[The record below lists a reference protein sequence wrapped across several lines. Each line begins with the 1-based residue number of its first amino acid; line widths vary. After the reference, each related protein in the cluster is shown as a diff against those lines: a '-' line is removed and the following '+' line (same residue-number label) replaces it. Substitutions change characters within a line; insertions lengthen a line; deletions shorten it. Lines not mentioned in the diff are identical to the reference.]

1 LISLLSRLS
10 EPSDGFCVI
19 ANNTLTG
26 TVHCPEVALRRSVS
40 LLGRLAVPVQ
50 CPGVILNNAPAELI
64 HAPDAR
70 LSSCITLIGRPA
82 KPTER
87 LCEVEGN
94 AWTIIKHDSEH
105 KLRPRIALLG
115 QWPRQPHRGR
125 VIASLMCNDSIL
137 EWPCNGCRANHSKW
151 SHEHAEERPSL

>member
-1 LISLLSRLS
+1 MHARDCVPTAADGISPRPPFAW
-10 EPSDGFCVI
+10 PSPKNVWFFTA
-19 ANNTLTG
+19 AN
-26 TVHCPEVALRRSVS
+26 
-40 LLGRLAVPVQ
+40 
-50 CPGVILNNAPAELI
+50 
-64 HAPDAR
+64 
-70 LSSCITLIGRPA
+70 TLIGRPA

-87 LCEVEGN
+87 LCKVVGN
-94 AWTIIKHDSEH
+94 ARTIIKQDSEH

-137 EWPCNGCRANHSKW
+137 ERPRNGCRANHSKC